1 MESVRD
7 IKETISFLVENN
19 ILSQEQRDNLLN
31 KENLT
36 IKQLI
41 DVLNETDITPEQII
55 NVISNNVNLNEP
67 NNLTFLYK
75 LNVIQNLSVD
85 NLFAFFESLPVK
97 KRNTYAI
104 SDLFASHMGELN
116 FEQRLILFYS
126 LDGSDGSD
134 RTYLNLSYIGIN
146 QNDVEKLNLSERLN
160 LFFMFSQ
167 REITFANFQR
177 LFSKRDMNNM
187 NIDVIHFV
195 YLALN
200 KNDQKKFKSN
210 LSFMNKIRLSR
221 IESKYKIKE
230 NNQMTKTRSQQQ
242 VK

>member
-1 MESVRD
+1 MKNVKD
-7 IKETISFLVENN
+7 IKSIISFLFENN
-19 ILSQEQRDNLLN
+19 ILSKEQRDNLLN
-31 KENLT
+31 GENLT
-36 IKQLI
+36 IEQLI
-41 DVLNETDITPEQII
+41 DVLNEMNITPEQII
-55 NVISNNVNLNEP
+55 NVISNNVNQNEP

-85 NLFAFFESLPVK
+85 NLVAFFENLPEIEK
-97 KRNTYAI
+97 NI
-104 SDLFASHMGELN
+104 HNINNLFASCIKELS

-126 LDGSDGSD
+126 LNGSD

-160 LFFMFSQ
+160 LFFVFSKH
-167 REITFANFQR
+167 EITFANFQQI
-177 LFSKRDMNNM
+177 FSQKDMNNM
-187 NIDVIHFV
+187 NIADIRFV
-195 YLALN
+195 CLALN
-200 KNDQKKFKSN
+200 ENDQKEFKSN

-230 NNQMTKTRSQQQ
+230 NNQMIKNRTQQQQQ